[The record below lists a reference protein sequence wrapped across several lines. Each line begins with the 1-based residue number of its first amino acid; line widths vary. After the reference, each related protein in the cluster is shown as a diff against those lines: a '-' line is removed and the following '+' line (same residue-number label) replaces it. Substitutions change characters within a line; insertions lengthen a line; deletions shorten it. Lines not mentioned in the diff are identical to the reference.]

1 MKFID
6 VRDSWLTPAVLVATA
21 LLCAPAQASLTSI
34 GNGLIYDDVSDVTWM
49 ADGYA
54 FSLDIAGSSAN
65 PATNPYTGPLL
76 GSVVTPPVGSA
87 HTIDANDL
95 SYQSGLGRWLGSWW
109 AASAWAD
116 SFSYQYGSRTV
127 AEWRLPTS
135 AEAQHLIDA
144 IGAGQYAATGP
155 FTWVPPFFWTA
166 DVTSA
171 THADVARPLFGTI
184 DNFSLMNGSLPR
196 YSNIWAVAPGN
207 VSSVPLPAAVW
218 LFGSALA
225 GLGICGRRRVE
236 AQD

>member
-1 MKFID
+1 MK
-6 VRDSWLTPAVLVATA
+6 VTNLRHSLLSPAILISTS
-21 LLCAPAQASLTSI
+21 LLCAPAHASLTSI
-34 GNGLIYDDVSDVTWM
+34 GNGLIYDNVSDVTWI

-54 FSLDIAGSSAN
+54 FSLDIAGSTAN
-65 PATNPYTGPLL
+65 PSANPYTGPLL
-76 GSVVTPPVGSA
+76 GNVVTPPVGGL
-87 HTIDANDL
+87 HTIDANDF

-116 SFSYQYGSRTV
+116 SFSYQYGGQTV
-127 AEWRLPTS
+127 TDWRLPTS
-135 AEAQHLIDA
+135 AEAQNLINA

-166 DVTSA
+166 NVTSA

-218 LFGSALA
+218 LFGSALT
-225 GLGICGRRRVE
+225 GLSFCGRRRAAAE
-236 AQD
+236 

>member
-34 GNGLIYDDVSDVTWM
+34 GNGLIYDDVSDVTWIS
-49 ADGYA
+49 DGYA
-54 FSLDIAGSSAN
+54 FSLDIAGTTAN
-65 PATNPYTGPLL
+65 PAANPYTGPLL
-76 GSVVTPPVGSA
+76 GSVVTPPVGSP

-127 AEWRLPTS
+127 ADWRLPTS

-155 FTWVPPFFWTA
+155 FAWVPPFFWTV
-166 DVTSA
+166 DVTS
-171 THADVARPLFGTI
+171 TSHADVARPLFGTI

-225 GLGICGRRRVE
+225 GLGICGRRRTATE
-236 AQD
+236 